1 MIRNILFDLD
11 GTITDSKEGII
22 KSAQYALRKLGI
34 EPPAFEN
41 MFWVIGPPI
50 RKSFAEKFSLDEE
63 TAFRGLRFYQERFG
77 DVGYLENEVY
87 EGVPEMLRLL
97 KDKGYR
103 LFITTSKPTVY
114 TDAILKHF
122 GLYDLFEFVSGSDL
136 DGKRGSKAEVIRTV
150 MEEHCLKASETVIV
164 GDREHDIIG
173 GKETGILT
181 MGVRYGYADAGELES
196 AGADWIAETPMD
208 IVRIVEE
215 S

>member
-22 KSAQYALRKLGI
+22 KSAQYALEKLGI
-34 EPPAFEN
+34 EPPAFSD

-50 RKSFAEKFSLDEE
+50 RKSFAEKFDLDEE

-87 EGVPEMLRLL
+87 DGVPEMLKTL
-97 KDKGYR
+97 KDEGYR

-122 GLYDLFEFVSGSDL
+122 GLYDLFEYVSGSDL
-136 DGKRGSKAEVIRTV
+136 DGTRGSKADVIRTV
-150 MEEHCLKASETVIV
+150 MVEYGLKGSETVIV
-164 GDREHDIIG
+164 GDRLHDIAG
-173 GKETGILT
+173 GKETGIFT
-181 MGVRYGYADAGELES
+181 MGVRYGYADEGELES